1 MSRLLYN
8 CVLNIE
14 LHDFKKNGGD
24 QMKKT
29 WKKPNLEI
37 LDVSETMKR
46 PKWPGHG
53 GGGEENPTEPEDLFD
68 S

>member
-29 WKKPNLEI
+29 WKRPYLEI

-46 PKWPGHG
+46 PG
-53 GGGEENPTEPEDLFD
+53 GGGKDKNPTEPEDLFD